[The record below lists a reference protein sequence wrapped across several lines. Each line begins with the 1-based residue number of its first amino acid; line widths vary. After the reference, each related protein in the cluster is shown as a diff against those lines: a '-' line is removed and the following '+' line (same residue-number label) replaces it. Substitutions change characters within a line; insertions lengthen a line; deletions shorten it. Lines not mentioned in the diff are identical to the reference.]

1 MNGVKKILGWLWLI
15 AGPAFIIFLI
25 KGAIDNIDLNG
36 KKEIND
42 PVIWIII
49 LLIFLPIAIGFV
61 IFGWYAIKG
70 EYSHLPESSE
80 ELK

>member
-1 MNGVKKILGWLWLI
+1 MDSLKKILGWVWLV
-15 AGPAFIIFLI
+15 AGPAFILFLV

-70 EYSHLPESSE
+70 EYNHLPENSE

>member
-1 MNGVKKILGWLWLI
+1 MDSLKKTLGWLWLI

-49 LLIFLPIAIGFV
+49 LLIFLPIAMGFV
-61 IFGWYAIKG
+61 VFGWYAIKG
-70 EYSHLPESSE
+70 EYNRLPASSE
-80 ELK
+80 EIE